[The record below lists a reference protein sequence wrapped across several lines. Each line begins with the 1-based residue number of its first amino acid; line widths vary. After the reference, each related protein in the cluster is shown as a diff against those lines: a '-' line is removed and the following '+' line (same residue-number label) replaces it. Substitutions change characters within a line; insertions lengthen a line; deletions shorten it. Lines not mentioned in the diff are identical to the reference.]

1 MPSIQVSARSGAP
14 QETDADTRVVGLFEG
29 ETPDDDAARPLAE
42 SGEAKGGLR
51 KLAVTHEDGG
61 RRVIVVGLGKR
72 DEFDHERARAAAG
85 AAAQR
90 ARDLGAKAL
99 SWTAPEG
106 AGPGPLVEG
115 TLLAL
120 YEFKQFKSNSGD
132 DDGGAIA
139 SLEVVSEDAHASEA
153 VEQARVRAIAANA
166 ARDLQN
172 TPSNVATPTFLADR
186 AKEIADAHESLS
198 FEALGPDEIASRGMG
213 AFASVAQG
221 AHQEPRLIVLRYD
234 GGGDGPHLGFVG
246 KAVTFDTGGISI
258 KPAGKMHEMKFDMSG
273 GAAVIE
279 SMGAIAQ
286 LGLPV

>member
-42 SGEAKGGLR
+42 SGEAKGGVR

-61 RRVIVVGLGKR
+61 RRVVVVGLGKR

-106 AGPGPLVEG
+106 AGPGSVVEG

-120 YEFKQFKSNSGD
+120 YEFKQFKSNSGED
-132 DDGGAIA
+132 DDDAGVIA
-139 SLEVVSEDAHASEA
+139 SLEVVSE
-153 VEQARVRAIAANA
+153 
-166 ARDLQN
+166 
-172 TPSNVATPTFLADR
+172 
-186 AKEIADAHESLS
+186 
-198 FEALGPDEIASRGMG
+198 
-213 AFASVAQG
+213 
-221 AHQEPRLIVLRYD
+221 
-234 GGGDGPHLGFVG
+234 
-246 KAVTFDTGGISI
+246 
-258 KPAGKMHEMKFDMSG
+258 
-273 GAAVIE
+273 
-279 SMGAIAQ
+279 
-286 LGLPV
+286 

>member
-61 RRVIVVGLGKR
+61 RRVIVAGLGKR
-72 DEFDHERARAAAG
+72 DEFDHERARVAAG
-85 AAAQR
+85 AAPPPAPGH
-90 ARDLGAKAL
+90 GANSL
-99 SWTAPEG
+99 SCTAPTG

-132 DDGGAIA
+132 DDGANGIA
-139 SLEVVSEDAHASEA
+139 SLEVVSGDAHASEA
-153 VEQARVRAIAANA
+153 VDQARVRAIAANA

-172 TPSNVATPTFLADR
+172 TPSNVATPAFLADR
-186 AKEIADAHESLS
+186 AKAITAAHDALS
-198 FEALGPDEIASRGMG
+198 FEALGPDE
-213 AFASVAQG
+213 
-221 AHQEPRLIVLRYD
+221 
-234 GGGDGPHLGFVG
+234 
-246 KAVTFDTGGISI
+246 
-258 KPAGKMHEMKFDMSG
+258 
-273 GAAVIE
+273 
-279 SMGAIAQ
+279 
-286 LGLPV
+286 

>member
-1 MPSIQVSARSGAP
+1 MPSITVSARSGAP

-29 ETPDDDAARPLAE
+29 QAPDDDAVRPLAE
-42 SGEAKGGLR
+42 SGEAKGALR

-61 RRVIVVGLGKR
+61 RRVIAVGLGKR
-72 DEFDHERARAAAG
+72 DEFDHERARVAAG

-132 DDGGAIA
+132 DNGGTGIT
-139 SLEVVSEDAHASEA
+139 SLEVVTDDAHGDEA
-153 VEQARVRAIAANA
+153 VDQARIRAEAANA

-172 TPSNVATPTFLADR
+172 TPSNVATPTFLANR
-186 AKEIADAHESLS
+186 ASEIADAHDALS
-198 FEALGPDEIASRGMG
+198 FEALGPDEISSRGMG
-213 AFASVAQG
+213 AFESVARG
-221 AHQEPRLIVLRYD
+221 AHEEPRLIV
-234 GGGDGPHLGFVG
+234 
-246 KAVTFDTGGISI
+246 
-258 KPAGKMHEMKFDMSG
+258 
-273 GAAVIE
+273 
-279 SMGAIAQ
+279 
-286 LGLPV
+286 

>member
-61 RRVIVVGLGKR
+61 RRVIVAGLGKR
-72 DEFDHERARAAAG
+72 DEVDHEPGRAAAG

-120 YEFKQFKSNSGD
+120 YEFKEFKSNSGD
-132 DDGGAIA
+132 DDDGAGGIA

-166 ARDLQN
+166 
-172 TPSNVATPTFLADR
+172 
-186 AKEIADAHESLS
+186 
-198 FEALGPDEIASRGMG
+198 
-213 AFASVAQG
+213 
-221 AHQEPRLIVLRYD
+221 
-234 GGGDGPHLGFVG
+234 
-246 KAVTFDTGGISI
+246 
-258 KPAGKMHEMKFDMSG
+258 
-273 GAAVIE
+273 
-279 SMGAIAQ
+279 
-286 LGLPV
+286 